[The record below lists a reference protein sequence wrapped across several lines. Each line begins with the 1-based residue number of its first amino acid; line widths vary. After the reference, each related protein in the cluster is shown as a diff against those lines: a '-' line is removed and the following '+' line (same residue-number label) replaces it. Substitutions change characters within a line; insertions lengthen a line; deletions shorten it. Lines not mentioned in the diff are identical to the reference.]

1 MCSIRDFFPVEYRTS
16 GVKPKKNFIQE
27 NKRYV
32 TKLAKG
38 TQSSKENLNPS
49 NKLPCTNIQ
58 NFKLRQGPSKE
69 TIPDTKNKIKSIDL
83 DKIDASIRSIRSA
96 IAQTKITQKKL
107 EIKNVEKVSLAFRD
121 QATQTVNPYEIE
133 DKLKDN
139 CIGYPISETLD
150 MAKTNQTK
158 HVNTISVQTESSE
171 SEYSNC
177 MSNKNVK
184 SIHRQD
190 INSKKKQPNSVKFKE
205 NIIGHH
211 QPGEIPKYLKD
222 RKALKEKNEKETQK
236 KLAIRREL
244 GIDDPACPPGHI
256 LLPETERLDHL
267 TKIKKDYNQLVMQLN
282 MLPVASDS
290 YKMKEKRKHI
300 EKELDQVQL
309 GIKLFSKDKL
319 YVKVNQNIAASYK

>member
-27 NKRYV
+27 NKKYV

-49 NKLPCTNIQ
+49 NKLACTNIQ

-69 TIPDTKNKIKSIDL
+69 IIPENSKNKIKSIDL

-107 EIKNVEKVSLAFRD
+107 EIKNVEKISLAFRD
-121 QATQTVNPYEIE
+121 QATQTVNPFEIE
-133 DKLKDN
+133 DN
-139 CIGYPISETLD
+139 CIRYPMSETSD
-150 MAKTNQTK
+150 MAKINQTK

-190 INSKKKQPNSVKFKE
+190 INSKKKQQNSVKFKE
-205 NIIGHH
+205 NIMGHH

-290 YKMKEKRKHI
+290 YKMKEKRKYI